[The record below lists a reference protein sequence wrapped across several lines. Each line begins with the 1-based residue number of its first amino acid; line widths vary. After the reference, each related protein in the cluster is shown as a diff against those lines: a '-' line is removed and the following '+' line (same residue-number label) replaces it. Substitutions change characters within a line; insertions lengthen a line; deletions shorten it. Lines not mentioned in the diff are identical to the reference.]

1 MTKLQTM
8 FAGVA
13 LAMFSQFAAA
23 QSTGVTTV
31 PAVSAPPAGDP
42 AYTDQS
48 RANRTTDPYVKKR
61 VQVKEARDDYKADK
75 AASKSEYKAEKDASK
90 SEYKASKKEAREERK
105 AAMPLVKDRGGA
117 LNPDATPGT
126 PRN

>member
-31 PAVSAPPAGDP
+31 PASAAPPPGDP

-48 RANRTTDPYVKKR
+48 RANRTNDPYVKKR
-61 VQVKEARDDYKADK
+61 VQTKEARQDYKADK
-75 AASKSEYKAEKDASK
+75 AASKSEYKAA
-90 SEYKASKKEAREERK
+90 KKEARKERK
-105 AAMPLVKDRGGA
+105 DAMPLVKDRGGA
-117 LNPDATPGT
+117 LNPEATPGT